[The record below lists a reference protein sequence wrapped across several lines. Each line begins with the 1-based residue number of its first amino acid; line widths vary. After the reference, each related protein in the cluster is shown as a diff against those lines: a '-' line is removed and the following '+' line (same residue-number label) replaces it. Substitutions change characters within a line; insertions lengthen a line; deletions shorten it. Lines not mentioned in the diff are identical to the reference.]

1 MARHHIHTPPPAA
14 APARAAASAPRPAA
28 RANAGRLRCSCGG
41 SCPRCAQQAVAAG
54 PQALAATAGQ
64 PLDAGTQRW
73 METRFGRSFGH
84 VRVHHD
90 AAAQAA
96 TAAMSA
102 RAFALGNHLAF
113 APGQFQP
120 GSSAGRRLI
129 AHELAHT
136 LQQGQG
142 GPVHGGGEHAAD
154 AASAAVLAG
163 RPVPAQPGHA
173 AVVQRDGPALDLGD
187 LRSPFRFDPSLFRT
201 TRPPVEPYSI
211 EEVLPGDSADERIVR
226 ISTGQRYRVRR
237 RQWVT
242 TETGSRRRRSPDVDV
257 DIDTSE
263 VWMTVEWCEGAS
275 EGSVRL
281 AADAPEQVL
290 RAIGAAA
297 LSGGDIG
304 GAVAGM
310 SLTPTLEARVQIGTV
325 NIRLT
330 AEATVDTEGRVTG
343 AEGSIGTDFNTP
355 AGRVGVG
362 LRGRGE
368 DLDSPGGG
376 SGSIG
381 LELTFTPGG
390 RNTAPDCDRVTERV
404 IRHTAYDCD
413 ELITVPA
420 SRREVTERVP
430 QTDRRTHFLY
440 YPYWSSRIDRRRSAA
455 EQAAIVAAL
464 GDGFAVA
471 SVRGFASPEGARA
484 EDGRFEGNDALSTAR
499 ADAALAWLRGACGER
514 GAACLPPGVAAEGG
528 SERHTLTE
536 PAADG
541 SGSVEV
547 EGDRQATHAA
557 DAFSTDPDEA
567 AQRTPAVEAAL
578 ARARTPG
585 ERAAVVYPQLRRVEV
600 VLTRTREVERQRT
613 IVTPE
618 RTDTA
623 FVEGGCP
630 ARLRDAAFPPARR
643 L

>member
-1 MARHHIHTPPPAA
+1 
-14 APARAAASAPRPAA
+14 
-28 RANAGRLRCSCGG
+28 
-41 SCPRCAQQAVAAG
+41 
-54 PQALAATAGQ
+54 
-64 PLDAGTQRW
+64 
-73 METRFGRSFGH
+73 
-84 VRVHHD
+84 
-90 AAAQAA
+90 
-96 TAAMSA
+96 
-102 RAFALGNHLAF
+102 
-113 APGQFQP
+113 
-120 GSSAGRRLI
+120 
-129 AHELAHT
+129 
-136 LQQGQG
+136 
-142 GPVHGGGEHAAD
+142 
-154 AASAAVLAG
+154 
-163 RPVPAQPGHA
+163 
-173 AVVQRDGPALDLGD
+173 
-187 LRSPFRFDPSLFRT
+187 
-201 TRPPVEPYSI
+201 
-211 EEVLPGDSADERIVR
+211 
-226 ISTGQRYRVRR
+226 
-237 RQWVT
+237 VT
-242 TETGSRRRRSPDVDV
+242 TERGSRPRRSPRADV

-297 LSGGDIG
+297 LSGGDIA

-343 AEGSIGTDFNTP
+343 AEGRIGTDFNTP

-368 DLDSPGGG
+368 DLASPGGG

-381 LELTFTPGG
+381 LELSFTPGG
-390 RNTAPDCDRVTERV
+390 RNTAPDCDRVTEHV
-404 IRHTAYDCD
+404 TRHTAYDCD
-413 ELITVPA
+413 ELIIVPE

-430 QTDRRTHFLY
+430 QTDRRTHYLV

-455 EQAAIVAAL
+455 EQAAITAAL

-471 SVRGFASPEGARA
+471 SVRGFASPEGSRA
-484 EDGRFEGNDALSTAR
+484 AAGRFEGNDALSTAR
-499 ADAALAWLRGACGER
+499 AQSALDWLRTQCGER
-514 GAACLPPGVAAEGG
+514 GAACLPPDVAAVGAG
-528 SERHTLTE
+528 ERHTLTE

-547 EGDRQATHAA
+547 EGERQATHAA
-557 DAFSTDPDEA
+557 DAFATDPDEA
-567 AQRTPAVEAAL
+567 AQRTPDVEAAL

-600 VLTRTREVERQRT
+600 VLTRTRDVERQRT